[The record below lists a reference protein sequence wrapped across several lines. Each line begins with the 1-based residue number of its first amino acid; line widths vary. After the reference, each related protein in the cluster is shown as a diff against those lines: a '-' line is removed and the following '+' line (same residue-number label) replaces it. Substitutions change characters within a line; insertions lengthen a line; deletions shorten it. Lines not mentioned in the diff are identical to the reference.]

1 MAKKEENKVVCPKCK
16 SQNIKYADATYRCL
30 DCGCEWRL
38 ADDEQPKT
46 QSLTIRNST
55 MEFLIFQAEGK
66 EQGVEVFYRGENL
79 WATQKAMS
87 ILFDVGIPD
96 ISKHLKNIFE
106 TGELK
111 KEATVSKMEIVVKRG
126 FRGEVP
132 EQIDFYSLDA
142 IIAVGYRV
150 NSIRA
155 TQFRQWA
162 TAVLRQFA
170 IRGYVLDRKRMENGT
185 FLGEDYFE
193 HLLAEIREIRLSE
206 RRFYQKLTDIYA
218 TAIDYNRDAPTTR
231 MFFRMIQ
238 NKIHFAVHGRTAA
251 ELIVERADAE
261 KEHMGLT
268 TWENAP
274 DGKIVKTDVSIAKNY
289 LKQMEL
295 EDMGR
300 IVTAVLEFAESRA
313 KRHIPMTMEDWAKRI
328 DAYLS
333 SDERPLLDN
342 AGSVSHEEAVMHAET
357 EFEKYRII
365 QDRLFESDFD
375 KYLGELPFDDDPKDQ

>member
-1 MAKKEENKVVCPKCK
+1 MEK
-16 SQNIKYADATYRCL
+16 SL
-30 DCGCEWRL
+30 V
-38 ADDEQPKT
+38 
-46 QSLTIRNST
+46 IRNST
-55 MEFLIFQAEGK
+55 AEFLIFQLENK
-66 EQGVEVFYRGENL
+66 EQGIEVMYASETI
-79 WATQKAMS
+79 WCTQKAMAA
-87 ILFDVGIPD
+87 LFDVGVPA
-96 ISKHLKNIFE
+96 ISKHLANIFE
-106 TGELK
+106 TGELD
-111 KEATVSKMEIVVKRG
+111 EAATVSKMETVQQEGGRTVKRS
-126 FRGEVP
+126 VVM
-132 EQIDFYSLDA
+132 YKLDA

-170 IRGYVLDRKRMENGT
+170 IRGYVLDKKRMENGT

-231 MFFRMIQ
+231 LFFKMVQ
-238 NKIHFAVHGRTAA
+238 NKMHYAVHGHTAA
-251 ELIVERADAE
+251 ELIMERADAD

-268 TWENAP
+268 SWENAP
-274 DGKIVKTDVSIAKNY
+274 DGKIVKTDVAIAKNY

-313 KRHIPMTMEDWAKRI
+313 KRHIPMTMEDWSKRI
-328 DAYLS
+328 DAYLT
-333 SDERPLLDN
+333 SDERPLLNN
-342 AGSVSHEEAVMHAET
+342 AGSVSHEEAVSHAET
-357 EFEKYRII
+357 EFERYRIV
-365 QDRLFESDFD
+365 QDRLFRSDFD
-375 KYLGELPFDDDPKDQ
+375 KYLGALPLEDDNSDITE

>member
-1 MAKKEENKVVCPKCK
+1 MYYKDEN
-16 SQNIKYADATYRCL
+16 I
-30 DCGCEWRL
+30 
-38 ADDEQPKT
+38 
-46 QSLTIRNST
+46 
-55 MEFLIFQAEGK
+55 
-66 EQGVEVFYRGENL
+66 
-79 WATQKAMS
+79 WATQKAMAT
-87 ILFDVGIPD
+87 LFDVNVPA

-106 TGELK
+106 SGELK
-111 KEATVSKMEIVVKRG
+111 DDSVVSKMEITASDGKNY
-126 FRGEVP
+126 
-132 EQIDFYSLDA
+132 QTQFYSLDA

-150 NSIRA
+150 NSVRA

-162 TAVLRQFA
+162 TSVLKVYA

-185 FLGEDYFE
+185 FLDEDYFE

-218 TAIDYNRDAPTTR
+218 TSMDYNKDAPTTR
-231 MFFRMIQ
+231 LFFKRIQ
-238 NKIHFAVHGRTAA
+238 NKMHYAVHGRTAA
-251 ELIVERADAE
+251 ELIVDRADAE

-274 DGKIVKTDVSIAKNY
+274 DGKIVNY

-342 AGSVSHEEAVMHAET
+342 AGSVSHEEAVLHAET
-357 EFEKYRII
+357 EFEKYRIV
-365 QDRLFESDFD
+365 QDRLFQSDFD
-375 KYLGELPFDDDPKDQ
+375 KYLGELPFDGEDNSSEN

>member
-1 MAKKEENKVVCPKCK
+1 MAKRRE
-16 SQNIKYADATYRCL
+16 
-30 DCGCEWRL
+30 
-38 ADDEQPKT
+38 
-46 QSLTIRNST
+46 IRNST
-55 MEFLIFQAEGK
+55 AEFLIFQIEGK
-66 EQGVEVFYRGENL
+66 EQGIEVYYKDKTV
-79 WATQKAMS
+79 WCTQKAMGM
-87 ILFDVGIPD
+87 LFDCSSDNIGV
-96 ISKHLKNIFE
+96 HLGNIYE
-106 TGELK
+106 TGELD
-111 KEATVSKMEIVVKRG
+111 KEATTEKISVVRQEG
-126 FRGEVP
+126 SRDVNRTL
-132 EQIDFYSLDA
+132 QFYNLDA
-142 IIAVGYRV
+142 VISVGYRV

-162 TAVLRQFA
+162 TSVLREYA
-170 IRGYVLDRKRMENGT
+170 IRGYVLDRKRMENGM
-185 FLGEDYFE
+185 FLDEDYFE

-218 TAIDYNRDAPTTR
+218 TSMDYNKDAPTTKL
-231 MFFRMIQ
+231 FFKRIQ
-238 NKIHFAVHGRTAA
+238 NKMHYAVHGHTAA
-251 ELIVERADAE
+251 ELIVDRADAD

-295 EDMGR
+295 ADMGR

-342 AGSVSHEEAVMHAET
+342 AGSVSHEEAVLHAET
-357 EFEKYRII
+357 EFEKYRIV
-365 QDRLFESDFD
+365 QDRLFQSDFD
-375 KYLGELPFDDDPKDQ
+375 KYLDELPLDGE

>member
-1 MAKKEENKVVCPKCK
+1 MAKRRE
-16 SQNIKYADATYRCL
+16 
-30 DCGCEWRL
+30 
-38 ADDEQPKT
+38 
-46 QSLTIRNST
+46 IRNST
-55 MEFLIFQAEGK
+55 AEFLIFQIEGK
-66 EQGVEVFYRGENL
+66 EQGVEVYYKDKTV
-79 WATQKAMS
+79 WCTQKAMGM
-87 ILFDVGIPD
+87 LFDCTSD
-96 ISKHLKNIFE
+96 NISVHLQNIYD
-106 TGELK
+106 TDELK
-111 KEATVSKMEIVVKRG
+111 KEATTEKISVVRREG
-126 FRGEVP
+126 NRDVNRTL
-132 EQIDFYSLDA
+132 QFYNLDA
-142 IIAVGYRV
+142 IISVGYRV

-162 TAVLRQFA
+162 TSVLREYA
-170 IRGYVLDRKRMENGT
+170 IRGYVLDKKRMENGT
-185 FLGEDYFE
+185 FLDEDYFE

-218 TAIDYNRDAPTTR
+218 TSMDYNKDAPTTR
-231 MFFRMIQ
+231 LFFKRIQ
-238 NKIHFAVHGRTAA
+238 NKMHYAVHGRTAA
-251 ELIVERADAE
+251 ELIVDRADAE

-342 AGSVSHEEAVMHAET
+342 AGSVSHEEAVLHAET
-357 EFEKYRII
+357 EFEKYRIV
-365 QDRLFESDFD
+365 QDRLFQSDFD
-375 KYLGELPFDDDPKDQ
+375 RFLGELPFEGE